1 MSLKV
6 YFTYEPEV
14 ADPPHALKGIDLQIE
29 KGEFLAIVGPNGS
42 GKSTLARHFNGLLL
56 PSAGEVLIHH
66 FSTSESTA
74 EQMTEIRKRV
84 GMVFQ
89 NPDNQLISSI
99 VEEDVAFGPENLGV
113 PPKEIRR
120 RVNRALAALNIFR
133 YRRESICHLSEG
145 QKQLVAIAG
154 VLAMKPDCIVLDEPT
169 ALLDPF
175 SRKQVLENL
184 QKLNREEGIAV
195 VFITHFMSEAVHFD
209 RVVVMD
215 RGEIIGDGPPTKI
228 YSQSELIRGAGLDMP
243 VPARLAAGLTEKG
256 FPLNPGILRVEE
268 LVNSLCQLRSKF
280 KPYLQG
286 HPFCPAGSFRD

>member
-1 MSLKV
+1 MKHLIEFKKV

-89 NPDNQLISSI
+89 NPDNQLSSSI

-215 RGEIIGDGPPTKI
+215 RGKIIGDGPPTKI

-268 LVNSLCQLRSKF
+268 LVNSLCQLRSKI
-280 KPYLQG
+280 
-286 HPFCPAGSFRD
+286 

>member
-1 MSLKV
+1 VKHLIEFKKV

-215 RGEIIGDGPPTKI
+215 RGKIIGDGPPTKI

-256 FPLNPGILRVEE
+256 FSLNPGILRVEE
-268 LVNSLCQLRSKF
+268 LVNSLCQLRSKI
-280 KPYLQG
+280 
-286 HPFCPAGSFRD
+286 

>member
-1 MSLKV
+1 MEHLIAFKKV
-6 YFTYEPEV
+6 FFSYEPGS
-14 ADPPHALKGIDLQIE
+14 AIPAQALKGIDLRIG
-29 KGEFLAIVGPNGS
+29 KGEFVAIVGPNGS
-42 GKSTLARHFNGLLL
+42 GKSTLARHCNGLLL
-56 PSAGEVLIHH
+56 PTSGKVLIRHL
-66 FSTSESTA
+66 STTESTG

-120 RVNRALAALNIFR
+120 RVNHALSSLNIFR

-175 SRKQVLENL
+175 SRKQVFESL

-195 VFITHFMSEAVHFD
+195 IFITHFMREAVHFD

-215 RGEIIGDGPPTKI
+215 QGEIIGDGPPAKI
-228 YSQSELIRGAGLDMP
+228 YSQSKLLEGAGLDMP
-243 VPARLAAGLTEKG
+243 VPAQLAAGLAGKG
-256 FPLNPGILRVEE
+256 FPLDPGILQVEE
-268 LVNSLCQLRSKF
+268 LVNGLCELKSKI
-280 KPYLQG
+280 
-286 HPFCPAGSFRD
+286 

>member
-1 MSLKV
+1 MAHLVEFKKV
-6 YFTYEPEV
+6 FFTYEPGSATE
-14 ADPPHALKGIDLQIE
+14 AYALKGINLQINR
-29 KGEFLAIVGPNGS
+29 GEYMAVVGPNGS

-56 PSAGEVLIHH
+56 PSDGEVFIDHL
-66 FSTSESTA
+66 STTGSTA
-74 EQMTEIRKRV
+74 EQMKEIRKRI

-113 PPKEIRR
+113 PPKEIRG
-120 RVNRALAALNIFR
+120 RVNRALAALNIFK

-145 QKQLVAIAG
+145 QKQLVTIAG

-175 SRKQVLENL
+175 SRKQVLESV
-184 QKLNREEGIAV
+184 QRLNREEGIAV

-215 RGEIIGDGPPTKI
+215 RGEIIGDGPPRQI
-228 YSQSELIRGAGLDMP
+228 YSRGELIREAGLDMP
-243 VPARLAAGLTEKG
+243 VPARLAAELAGRG
-256 FPLNPGILRVEE
+256 FPLDPDVLQVEE
-268 LVNSLCQLRSKF
+268 LVHSLCQLRSKI
-280 KPYLQG
+280 
-286 HPFCPAGSFRD
+286 